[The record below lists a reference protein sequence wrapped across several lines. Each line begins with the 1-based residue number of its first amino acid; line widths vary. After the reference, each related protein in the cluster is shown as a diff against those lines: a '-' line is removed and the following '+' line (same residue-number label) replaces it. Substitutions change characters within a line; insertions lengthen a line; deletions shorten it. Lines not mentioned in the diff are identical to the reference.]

1 MVELFKR
8 VLTPKHVR
16 GIHRCLL
23 VADAQQ
29 EAPRG
34 GALLVNDR
42 LQGQAVMLPK
52 IIPLRKTWPGGG
64 PQYPPPHPT
73 RIQEIVLWKPAGR
86 ATISTAAAPLHAIV
100 ATWNPVLQNLS
111 PEELL
116 CIGAVCLKQ
125 GAPKPN
131 ARLVH
136 PGAKLGPRRNRLSQT
151 CFQGPSAEAVM

>member
-1 MVELFKR
+1 MSGASIAASWSQMPNKR
-8 VLTPKHVR
+8 RLGAAP
-16 GIHRCLL
+16 CLSTI
-23 VADAQQ
+23 AWD
-29 EAPRG
+29 
-34 GALLVNDR
+34 
-42 LQGQAVMLPK
+42 QAVMLPK
-52 IIPLRKTWPGGG
+52 ITPLRKTWPGGG

-116 CIGAVCLKQ
+116 CIGAACLKQ

-136 PGAKLGPRRNRLSQT
+136 PGAKLGPRRNRLSPT